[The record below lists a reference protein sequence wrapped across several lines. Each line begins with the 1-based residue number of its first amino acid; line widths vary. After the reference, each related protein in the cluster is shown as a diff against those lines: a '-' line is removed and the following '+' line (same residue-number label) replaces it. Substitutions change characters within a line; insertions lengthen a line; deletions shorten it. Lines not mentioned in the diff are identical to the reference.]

1 MAATQM
7 MMAPLL
13 GFQPGL
19 EPIGS
24 VSANFARTEED
35 ERHDEY
41 LRFAYRSR
49 SSDYALQ
56 MYGQKVHDELLASS
70 RAENEKAQLEEVKRQ
85 ERCRR
90 IRKGLKEFFRSL
102 NFFSPGPLAQKDFHL
117 QHAGYPDQFPASK
130 QHIELQQNR
139 PSHPGRTYIRLECI
153 SLPRLIDAGCLK
165 SNQKQPPTFQHS
177 YHWLF
182 IITLGYLV
190 FLTPS
195 LGSTTDS
202 KTVSTTPNPVSK
214 YTSTQRPP
222 LPPQLSASAAQ
233 GASATKSSLAQPNL
247 GRSPASSDGSPRSV
261 LKPTQAIRSSPLTP
275 VSRRPAMVINTSH
288 KVISGDDLEVGDTV
302 DVPGGMHGIIKF
314 IGEVKGKKG
323 IFAGVELSREW
334 AARGKND
341 GDVEGTRYFT
351 TSIPGAGIFL
361 PSNKAFKRASPTD
374 SSNSFPPTPTT
385 PPLAAFNPPSQ
396 TPGYSQTPPTPLP
409 SRFSQSI
416 GPGRAASP
424 AFKPKSR
431 PSLPRPESPLRKTQ
445 NVTSTPIGRPSLNA
459 PKFSR
464 SIVGTP
470 RHAPSPTPG
479 KFGGSVRGIPG
490 DPGKRP
496 RLNPGYSSVRA
507 PRTTR
512 PESRTPSRLGPEAM
526 FDEDVDT
533 SSVGLAKTVNG
544 ASRPHPRSRPV
555 SNQEEEVQKLKT
567 QLAERDKQLEEHAA
581 NLAEMENSVTQLQ
594 SSMPQQRPNAIRGAS
609 KTSVNEDAD
618 VAQLRALLREKNDK
632 IAMLTADFDAHRAD
646 FRSTI
651 DTLELAS
658 TETERVYERKVE
670 ELTQEIRELQD
681 RGEDVESV
689 AQQLKQLEELVQE
702 LEEGLEDARRGEA
715 EARGEVEFLRGE
727 VERGRSELKRER
739 DKAAA
744 ALKGAGAAAE
754 NGISS
759 RELEQRDD
767 EIRGLKAII
776 HSLSRDAPD
785 AGSPKSGSRRVS
797 RQRNSALNQV
807 DGASDDQLAEERKHR
822 ERLEREV
829 QELEGLVDR
838 KTYRE
843 EELERE
849 IERLRNVNRHSATS
863 TSDNG
868 YNNESPTSGRIAA
881 EAMAKWHQHSHQQQ
895 SPNTQDQK
903 PLDNTDSHS
912 IITDA
917 SNLWCE
923 ICETAGHDILTCT
936 SMFTNNGN
944 NNHLPP
950 QNGNTHQTPTTKPI
964 TTTTT
969 SPTPLRTGRDAVKEG
984 LKGLAIS
991 SPSHDDRPAPLSPSP
1006 NKSAPVTPKASMPNP
1021 MDQEM
1026 VAGKA
1031 SGVVDPS

>member
-1 MAATQM
+1 MATSTPQ
-7 MMAPLL
+7 
-13 GFQPGL
+13 
-19 EPIGS
+19 
-24 VSANFARTEED
+24 R
-35 ERHDEY
+35 
-41 LRFAYRSR
+41 
-49 SSDYALQ
+49 
-56 MYGQKVHDELLASS
+56 
-70 RAENEKAQLEEVKRQ
+70 
-85 ERCRR
+85 
-90 IRKGLKEFFRSL
+90 RSL
-102 NFFSPGPLAQKDFHL
+102 A
-117 QHAGYPDQFPASK
+117 
-130 QHIELQQNR
+130 R
-139 PSHPGRTYIRLECI
+139 PR
-153 SLPRLIDAGCLK
+153 
-165 SNQKQPPTFQHS
+165 
-177 YHWLF
+177 
-182 IITLGYLV
+182 
-190 FLTPS
+190 PS
-195 LGSTTDS
+195 LGTTTHS
-202 KTVSTTPNPVSK
+202 NTVSTTPNPASK

-222 LPPQLSASAAQ
+222 LPSQLSASAAQ
-233 GASATKSSLAQPNL
+233 AASAIKSSLAQPNL
-247 GRSPASSDGSPRSV
+247 GRSPASSDGSPRSA
-261 LKPTQAIRSSPLTP
+261 LKPTQAIGSSPLTL
-275 VSRRPAMVINTSH
+275 VSKKPTMAINTSH
-288 KVISGDDLEVGDTV
+288 KAISGDDLEVGDTV
-302 DVPGGMHGIIKF
+302 DVPGGMHGTIKF

-374 SSNSFPPTPTT
+374 SSDSFPPTPTT
-385 PPLAAFNPPSQ
+385 PPLTTFIPPSQ
-396 TPGYSQTPPTPLP
+396 TPGNAQTPPTPLP

-445 NVTSTPIGRPSLNA
+445 NATSTPVGRPSINA

-464 SIVGTP
+464 SIVGTA

-496 RLNPGYSSVRA
+496 RLTPGYSSVRA

-512 PESRTPSRLGPEAM
+512 PESRTQSRLGPEAM
-526 FDEDVDT
+526 FDEDADVNL
-533 SSVGLAKTVNG
+533 VGLAKPMNG
-544 ASRPHPRSRPV
+544 ASRPHSRSRPV
-555 SNQEEEVQKLKT
+555 SNQEDEIQKLKR
-567 QLAERDKQLEEHAA
+567 QLAERDKQLEEYAA

-594 SSMPQQRPNAIRGAS
+594 SSIPQQRPNAIRGAS
-609 KTSVNEDAD
+609 KTSVNDDAN
-618 VAQLRALLREKNDK
+618 VAQLRALVQEKNDK
-632 IAMLTADFDAHRAD
+632 IAVLTADFDAHRAD

-670 ELTQEIRELQD
+670 ELTQEIRDLQD

-744 ALKGAGAAAE
+744 ALKGAGAAVE
-754 NGISS
+754 NGVSS
-759 RELEQRDD
+759 REVEQRDD

-785 AGSPKSGSRRVS
+785 SGSPKSGSRRVS

-807 DGASDDQLAEERKHR
+807 DGANDDQLAEERKHR

-843 EELERE
+843 EELGHE
-849 IERLRNVNRHSATS
+849 IERLRNANRQSATS
-863 TSDNG
+863 ASDNG
-868 YNNESPTSGRIAA
+868 YNNKSPTSNHASGRIAA
-881 EAMAKWHQHSHQQQ
+881 EAMAKWHQHSQQQQ
-895 SPNTQDQK
+895 SPNTQDRK
-903 PLDNTDSHS
+903 PPDNTDSHS
-912 IITDA
+912 TITDA

-944 NNHLPP
+944 NHRPP
-950 QNGNTHQTPTTKPI
+950 QNGDIHRTPTHNTI

-969 SPTPLRTGRDAVKEG
+969 ATATSPTSLRTGRDAVKEG
-984 LKGLAIS
+984 LRGLAVS

-1006 NKSAPVTPKASMPNP
+1006 NKSVPVTPKAPMPNP

-1031 SGVVDPS
+1031 SGVVDPSRWCALCERDGHESVDCPFEDDEY